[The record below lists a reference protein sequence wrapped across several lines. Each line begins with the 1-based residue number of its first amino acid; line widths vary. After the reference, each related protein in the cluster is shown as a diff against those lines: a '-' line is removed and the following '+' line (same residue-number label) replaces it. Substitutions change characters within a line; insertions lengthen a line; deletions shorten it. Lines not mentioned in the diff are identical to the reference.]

1 MGQGY
6 QDRDWEIIDYE
17 LYQSEGFG
25 RPFRGPNPG
34 GLTAGRY
41 FTCIGAAQTFG
52 CYAEHPF
59 PSLLSAE
66 LDMPVVN
73 MGVAGAGPSFFLRRD
88 NFIRLANQSAFVV
101 MQLMS
106 ARSVS
111 NSLLE
116 SEGGEMLTD
125 RKTGERLGAAPM
137 YQKMM
142 QSLPPE
148 VLQALIRETQ
158 ENWVTE
164 TQQLLRALTAPVV
177 LLWFSSRQPDYQPDD
192 DSVHSLFGEFPQLV
206 QGWMVDAVSNGMD
219 RYIPVVSSDGL
230 PQELVSRFSGQP
242 ASINKRADLEGSS
255 KARNDYYPSPEM
267 HELAFKQ
274 LLPTCRDLVASS

>member
-17 LYQSEGFG
+17 LYQSEGFV

-34 GLTAGRY
+34 NLTAGRY

-52 CYAEHPF
+52 CYAEHPY
-59 PSLLSAE
+59 PGLLSAE
-66 LDMPVVN
+66 LGLPVVN
-73 MGVAGAGPSFFLRRD
+73 MGVAGAGPSFFLKRT
-88 NFIRLANQSAFVV
+88 NFIELANHSAFVV
-101 MQLMS
+101 VQLMS

-125 RKTGERLGAAPM
+125 RKTGECLGAAPM
-137 YQKMM
+137 YRKMM

-148 VLQALIRETQ
+148 TLQALIRETQ
-158 ENWVTE
+158 ENWVAE
-164 TQQLLRALTAPVV
+164 TQQLLRALTVPVV
-177 LLWFSSRQPDYQPDD
+177 VLWFSSRQPDYEPGH
-192 DSVHSLFGEFPQLV
+192 DSVHSLFGEFPQVV
-206 QGWMVDAVSNGMD
+206 QGWMVDAVRDGMN
-219 RYIPVVSSDGL
+219 RYVSVVSSDGL
-230 PQELVSRFSGQP
+230 PQELVSRFSGLP
-242 ASINKRADLEGSS
+242 ASINKRADLEGNS
-255 KARNDYYPSPEM
+255 KAQNDYYPSPEM